1 MLEATRGGAYLGEMV
16 RYCKEELDIASVT
29 VVSNGSK
36 VPGWGAPGE
45 ARDEGAGDGGLD
57 GGVRLLPRHP
67 RRLLRLLR

>member
-36 VPGWGAPGE
+36 VPGWGGPG
-45 ARDEGAGDGGLD
+45 GG
-57 GGVRLLPRHP
+57 P
-67 RRLLRLLR
+67 